1 MSDLSTPPLSTET
14 VNGMTVTVYPQ
25 LILIERGS
33 NKKKYQMCSK
43 TYAINRFRKEF
54 PMRNKDPHIDDIYKA
69 DPVKA
74 CQLALRRTAKVP
86 WKERMGEI
94 DTLLKG
100 YGIEGINGEWQNGYW
115 CNVVAEYVN
124 MGDTYATTV
133 IHVRGDW
140 SGGRSRFIVSSF
152 GDWVEKNQK
161 KYSIV

>member
-1 MSDLSTPPLSTET
+1 MTDLFTPPLSTET

-25 LILIERGS
+25 LIHIERGGNS
-33 NKKKYQMCSK
+33 MKYMLMTKTDAIKK
-43 TYAINRFRKEF
+43 FRKDF
-54 PMRNKDPHIDDIYKA
+54 PMRNKDPYLDDIYRE
-69 DPVKA
+69 DPAKA

-133 IHVRGDW
+133 IQVRGDW
-140 SGGRSRFIVSSF
+140 SGARSRFIVSSF

>member
-1 MSDLSTPPLSTET
+1 MSITYI
-14 VNGMTVTVYPQ
+14 NGMTVTVYPQ
-25 LILIERGS
+25 LIHIERGS
-33 NKKKYQMCSK
+33 NSMKYSMYTKTDAIKK
-43 TYAINRFRKEF
+43 FRKEF
-54 PMRNKDPHIDDIYKA
+54 PMRNKDPHIDDIYRA

-74 CQLALRRTAKVP
+74 CQLALRRTTKVP

-133 IHVRGDW
+133 IQVRGDW
-140 SGGRSRFIVSSF
+140 SGARSRFIVSSF